1 MQLKVTHKSASTV
14 LTAQREGDD
23 QRDFRKKIN
32 LKQQNKILT
41 QWRRRVPPIL
51 AKLTSLIKWK
61 YVCFLGGCFN
71 HFPWTGPLISN
82 SKGRK
87 QSSAYIRKHTHAH
100 THTVPSINL
109 NNKQKQT
116 RHTPKYTHPFIE
128 YPFSEWLPAVNN
140 KHTDCLEV
148 IKRPRSAYS
157 SQLDY
162 CMTPVPLKSV
172 GVAHCIVCYS
182 RVLFKESK
190 SLNIRTKVPQGLAD
204 WGLPPLA
211 LIPNRGLGE
220 GGNVWAEPRAKS
232 DA

>member
-1 MQLKVTHKSASTV
+1 MKICLFFFLFKSLSLDWPV
-14 LTAQREGDD
+14 DV
-23 QRDFRKKIN
+23 
-32 LKQQNKILT
+32 KQQGKKTIS
-41 QWRRRVPPIL
+41 
-51 AKLTSLIKWK
+51 SL
-61 YVCFLGGCFN
+61 YLQ
-71 HFPWTGPLISN
+71 T
-82 SKGRK
+82 
-87 QSSAYIRKHTHAH
+87 H
-100 THTVPSINL
+100 THTLPSINL

-204 WGLPPLA
+204 
-211 LIPNRGLGE
+211 
-220 GGNVWAEPRAKS
+220 
-232 DA
+232 